1 MHLCHTESKLLFH
14 EIPLLSIIMQVRLV
28 CLSYVLLFCT
38 CIDTYIYM
46 HMYKWKALL
55 ALTIVDVAF
64 FILHD
69 YYNYESLVFFGLLL
83 LPFINFMQTHTFG
96 GGGWCGN
103 LNFLNTFIFFFCRGK
118 EKNIC
123 GLCLWGGKKKT
134 FPFFM
139 GQKRKN
145 THWISLSLFISLHT
159 LSRKSLSF
167 TIATP
172 CTMHLGGVSCFV
184 TSSIINLAFH
194 QSLGRKIPC
203 NGFLNSQ

>member
-14 EIPLLSIIMQVRLV
+14 ETPLLSIIMQVRLV

-83 LPFINFMQTHTFG
+83 LPSINLQKTLCKHIHLEVVDGVAIWTFLTHLSFS
-96 GGGWCGN
+96 
-103 LNFLNTFIFFFCRGK
+103 FARA
-118 EKNIC
+118 
-123 GLCLWGGKKKT
+123 KKKT
-134 FPFFM
+134 FVDYVYRVEKRRHFHFSWGKKGRISIESFFLYLLAHIL
-139 GQKRKN
+139 KKVIIFYYC
-145 THWISLSLFISLHT
+145 H
-159 LSRKSLSF
+159 
-167 TIATP
+167 
-172 CTMHLGGVSCFV
+172 TMHNAPWRCLMFCHFFYNQSSF
-184 TSSIINLAFH
+184 SSI
-194 QSLGRKIPC
+194 SKTK
-203 NGFLNSQ
+203 NSM